1 MLYTLCIILILVA
14 SILIILGVLY
24 YHPSLYNKKERF
36 PVLLMASFTKGVNDM
51 VFVYAFL
58 VCGGISLAGQLL
70 YDHTKLTAGHITS
83 LFVAI
88 GAALDTF
95 GIYDWLLKVAGMG
108 ASLQMCIRDRRI
120 CVNRNRQ

>member
-1 MLYTLCIILILVA
+1 
-14 SILIILGVLY
+14 
-24 YHPSLYNKKERF
+24 
-36 PVLLMASFTKGVNDM
+36 M

-88 GAALDTF
+88 GGALDTF

-108 ASLQMCIRDRRI
+108 ASLPITSFGHSLIHGALAQAQKEGLLGILLGMFDLTAAGITSGILFAFFVAILCKPKS
-120 CVNRNRQ
+120 